1 MNKYH
6 IFFTKLAN
14 PLKIEIITEL
24 RKSPASVSELSK
36 NLKIEQSKLSHALN
50 SMKCCKIVHDK
61 KDGKQRIYSL
71 NKETILPILKIID
84 THEKKFCRCC
94 CCLK

>member
-1 MNKYH
+1 MSNYH

-14 PLKIEIITEL
+14 PLKIRIISQLKE
-24 RKSPASVSELSK
+24 KNQSVSELSK

-50 SMKCCKIVHDK
+50 SMKCCKIVYDK

-71 NKETILPILKIID
+71 NKRTILPILKIID
-84 THEKKFCRCC
+84 MHEKEFCKC